1 MKISAINNTL
11 SFKSSNLNI
20 LAMADNHGS
29 LLSMPV
35 LMTAIQEN
43 KHDIFRKS
51 DEQSTQNVFAIA
63 GDYFIN
69 PQLKNLLTKPDKTNG
84 DLQYDFLLK
93 TIETAKNTAGQN
105 SNFDTV
111 FTPGNHCLEG
121 GDKWL
126 FNKIK
131 DAPMTTILS
140 NVNLS
145 KSPLFEKLMKENDN
159 IVTSKIYEITD
170 DKNPDIKN
178 HALFLGVTIPREKFN
193 SRKLEGTTFYDSTH
207 KNDILMGKEDLQKT
221 FKVLNYQ
228 IENFKEKYPN
238 GAVILLSHM
247 GNLLSRMIAEEVP
260 NINVI
265 LNGHDHKKT
274 DTLFDRTAIISLGKN
289 NNLIKSVNIE
299 FDDSAKH
306 VTTTIQKY
314 DVGNYNEKAQNNE
327 ELQGFVNDN
336 LAKDIEPL
344 LVFDKDNI
352 PETMKFSK
360 KIRYENCD
368 WVNYITDSIKES
380 IKMAY
385 PKTDLVGI
393 PSEIFRGGLKDE
405 NNRNEFNNLDMIR
418 LFAGA
423 NENLSA
429 LKIGTIKGNELFS
442 LALENTLNNIK
453 NPERRG
459 MIQWSDLQINRT
471 LIKQIKDNE
480 SNEDIKTAI
489 KIRDEQTGKFE
500 PIDMEKEYSVVLPDK
515 YLLKD
520 TPKVQ
525 VPFSLHEKFGTIQ
538 GNLNSYFKEYLELN
552 EFNFDLDGK
561 SKEQRIL

>member
-1 MKISAINNTL
+1 
-11 SFKSSNLNI
+11 
-20 LAMADNHGS
+20 
-29 LLSMPV
+29 
-35 LMTAIQEN
+35 
-43 KHDIFRKS
+43 
-51 DEQSTQNVFAIA
+51 
-63 GDYFIN
+63 
-69 PQLKNLLTKPDKTNG
+69 
-84 DLQYDFLLK
+84 
-93 TIETAKNTAGQN
+93 
-105 SNFDTV
+105 
-111 FTPGNHCLEG
+111 
-121 GDKWL
+121 
-126 FNKIK
+126 
-131 DAPMTTILS
+131 
-140 NVNLS
+140 
-145 KSPLFEKLMKENDN
+145 
-159 IVTSKIYEITD
+159 
-170 DKNPDIKN
+170 
-178 HALFLGVTIPREKFN
+178 
-193 SRKLEGTTFYDSTH
+193 
-207 KNDILMGKEDLQKT
+207 
-221 FKVLNYQ
+221 
-228 IENFKEKYPN
+228 
-238 GAVILLSHM
+238 M

-314 DVGNYNEKAQNNE
+314 DVGNYNEKAQ
-327 ELQGFVNDN
+327 
-336 LAKDIEPL
+336 
-344 LVFDKDNI
+344 
-352 PETMKFSK
+352 
-360 KIRYENCD
+360 
-368 WVNYITDSIKES
+368 
-380 IKMAY
+380 
-385 PKTDLVGI
+385 
-393 PSEIFRGGLKDE
+393 
-405 NNRNEFNNLDMIR
+405 NLDMIR